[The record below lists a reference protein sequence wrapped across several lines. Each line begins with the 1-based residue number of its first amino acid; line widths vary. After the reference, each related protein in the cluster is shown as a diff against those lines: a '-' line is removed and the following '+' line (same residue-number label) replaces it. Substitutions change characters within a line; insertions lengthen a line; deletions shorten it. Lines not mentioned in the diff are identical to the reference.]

1 MDALM
6 HISGS
11 DRLTPKISQFGS
23 VASVITWRE
32 ILSEGKTLHEVG
44 SEQFWKE
51 RFLFLQS
58 SYAWSKQRFVQRTL
72 REYRNLCRAK
82 SQDIIALWFDT
93 DLSSQI
99 NLIAILSWLK
109 THRRYAQIFWVDV
122 SISDIDLAD
131 QWTDQQISDA
141 WAHRKEL
148 SQDDIEFADYAW
160 QIYCSDNPIR
170 LTQISHSNQTQL
182 SALPQNISVHLKRF
196 PAVFNGLSEFENTL
210 LQKLA
215 THGTSDVD
223 AFIDELYRTQ
233 LRTYGYNKL
242 QIKRVFQKLSPW
254 INSTTHEVK
263 TMGKKILKGQTNA
276 YSLLKDQGYLGGAL
290 TYDYLWDAQA
300 GRILKL

>member
-1 MDALM
+1 M

-32 ILSEGKTLHEVG
+32 ILSEGRTLHEVG

-223 AFIDELYRTQ
+223 SFIDELYRTQ

-254 INSTTHEVK
+254 INSSTHEVK
-263 TMGKKILKGQTNA
+263 TMGKKILNGQANA

>member
-254 INSTTHEVK
+254 ISSSTHEVK

>member
-32 ILSEGKTLHEVG
+32 ILSEGRTLHEVG

-131 QWTDQQISDA
+131 QWTDHQISDA

-254 INSTTHEVK
+254 INSTTQEVK

>member
-23 VASVITWRE
+23 VESVITWRE
-32 ILSEGKTLHEVG
+32 ILSEGRTLHEVG

-72 REYRNLCRAK
+72 REYRSLCRAQ

-122 SISDIDLAD
+122 SIADVDLAD

-182 SALPQNISVHLKRF
+182 NALPQNISVHLKRF
-196 PAVFNGLSEFENTL
+196 PAVFNGLSEFEHTL

-215 THGTSDVD
+215 THGTADVD
-223 AFIDELYRTQ
+223 AFIDELHRTQ

-254 INSTTHEVK
+254 INSSTHEVK
-263 TMGKKILKGQTNA
+263 TMGKKILNGQANA

-290 TYDYLWDAQA
+290 TYNYLWDAQA

>member
-32 ILSEGKTLHEVG
+32 ILSEGRTLHEVG

-223 AFIDELYRTQ
+223 SFIDELYRTQ

-263 TMGKKILKGQTNA
+263 TMGKKILKGQANA

-290 TYDYLWDAQA
+290 TYNYLWDAQA

>member
-1 MDALM
+1 M

-11 DRLTPKISQFGS
+11 DRLAPKISQFGS

-32 ILSEGKTLHEVG
+32 ILSEGRTLHEVG

-210 LQKLA
+210 LQKLF

-263 TMGKKILKGQTNA
+263 TMGKKILKGQANA